1 MRMHICIYMT
11 KVISLSNEAYE
22 TLSKIKGKDSFSK
35 VVLRLARGGQAKKP
49 LSYFY
54 GKLAD
59 SKIDWNEI
67 LEHRKHAKLRR
78 IEF

>member
-1 MRMHICIYMT
+1 MRICIYMV

-22 TLSKIKGKDSFSK
+22 TLSKIKGKDSFSQ
-35 VVLRLARGGQAKKP
+35 VVLRLAKGGQAKKP

-59 SKIDWNEI
+59 STFNWESL
-67 LEHRKHAKLRR
+67 LEDRKKFKLRDV
-78 IEF
+78 EL